1 MKLIKVLEYIM
12 VKRMKKIILC
22 IIFLVPIVL
31 LAVDDISDKFK
42 DLNR

>member
-1 MKLIKVLEYIM
+1 M
-12 VKRMKKIILC
+12 VEIIVIILY

-31 LAVDDISDKFK
+31 LAVDDIMNKFE

>member
-1 MKLIKVLEYIM
+1 M
-12 VKRMKKIILC
+12 VEIIVIILC

-31 LAVDDISDKFK
+31 LAVDDIMNKFE

>member
-1 MKLIKVLEYIM
+1 M
-12 VKRMKKIILC
+12 VDIIVIILY

-31 LAVDDISDKFK
+31 LAVDYIMNKFE

>member
-1 MKLIKVLEYIM
+1 M
-12 VKRMKKIILC
+12 VEIIVIILY

-31 LAVDDISDKFK
+31 LAVDDIRNKFK

>member
-1 MKLIKVLEYIM
+1 MI
-12 VKRMKKIILC
+12 MKK

-31 LAVDDISDKFK
+31 LAVDDIMNKFK

>member
-1 MKLIKVLEYIM
+1 M
-12 VKRMKKIILC
+12 VDIIVNILY

-31 LAVDDISDKFK
+31 LAVDDIRNKFK

>member
-1 MKLIKVLEYIM
+1 M
-12 VKRMKKIILC
+12 VEIIVIILC

-31 LAVDDISDKFK
+31 LAVDDIRNKFK